1 MSSRMQAISAY
12 CPRVKLER
20 LIDTQDIVE
29 MLAMRTGL
37 LEAQVAHMLIEL
49 RETIRHYAVRGHA
62 VRLSGLGIYAP
73 SVGLDGTITI
83 QHRADR
89 YLIKELNKQGAF
101 RGEILRREHIG
112 KKRIDLETLW
122 NEAHPDD
129 PIDD

>member
-1 MSSRMQAISAY
+1 MSSKMKAISVY

-20 LIDTQDIVE
+20 LIDSQDIVE

-49 RETIRHYAVRGHA
+49 RETVRHYAIRGHA

-73 SVGLDGTITI
+73 GVDMEGTITI

-89 YLIKELNKQGAF
+89 YLIKELNKEGAF
-101 RGEILRREHIG
+101 RGEILHRENIG
-112 KKRIDLETLW
+112 KTSADLEALW

-129 PIDD
+129 PIAD